1 MPDLPKRSAVRKT
14 GGLFNYA
21 IKRWQH
27 DLKDLVAR
35 AAVVAALDGYVTPF
49 RHHVAE
55 QRKRLGL
62 FDFRWPRLQDA
73 VDWLL
78 GQQILIKDQLAKRIQ
93 DATKDQLGDF
103 DIWASSINDQLR
115 NELAQSVAGGE
126 SREEWAKR
134 MDKASLGFAANAEAI
149 GRTWMH
155 RSYTQGTKESLADPV
170 VGELFPYWL
179 YESTNDARTRATHRA
194 MGGKVAFRGSP
205 LADEMERL
213 ANEYGCRCTL
223 VPIRRDDA
231 VAKGIDDDTGWL
243 EPAVEDVPATDVAI
257 ASERDWEAEL
267 KDLVGNKK
275 ERQQKAVAILKD
287 APDDVI
293 AKLMEDAAGHTKAAA
308 HEVGKTRP
316 SIDKMLGDRA
326 IEDEKSASR
335 RAAETEAKVLRQL
348 DEAQA
353 LLLASGFSF
362 DYQSDSKS
370 RYFRRGAHQVRVSDH
385 YVPMTAERT
394 AAVGSGGRSWASGMG
409 AQIILPTTSVG
420 AEVSRIVAEVREAE
434 LELLEP
440 SKAVVTIA
448 DDDKHAIDKQLRK
461 LIGDASPAKLATV
474 VGAPDDAAV
483 NVTWNQSVSRVD
495 IEHPKFHASVVL
507 HDGTDGKKWIEY
519 EYLRVDEAHQGTG
532 IGTDVAAKQ
541 IYGAQKYG
549 DGIEYV
555 KLHAAGGAAPME
567 GFAGQYNGY
576 YTWPRLGYDQP
587 IADIAKSNP
596 AAFDAIR
603 AAWPDAVSVLDIMA
617 TPAGRTW
624 WKIHGVELLDA
635 RFDLSPGSRSM
646 QVLEAYLDERAKRT
660 EGQSAGETGSGN

>member
-1 MPDLPKRSAVRKT
+1 LPKRSAVRKT

-78 GQQILIKDQLAKRIQ
+78 GQQILTKDQLAKRIQ

-223 VPIRRDDA
+223 IPIGREDA
-231 VAKGIDDDTGWL
+231 VAKGIDDDTGWV
-243 EPAVEDVPATDVAI
+243 EPAEQNAVDSPSNAATDDTQSTPDAATAQRAI
-257 ASERDWEAEL
+257 DDIIRQLAEQGRREIDARAKASQAQQRTMEL
-267 KDLVGNKK
+267 ASRYNELSRNPGDSAK
-275 ERQQKAVAILKD
+275 EMRRLQKQINEEKQRHADAVAAINADTEAKRMDALDVLAIPQSDAAKVAMTGDLSGKRLKPAEEAQAWLEFTLKNRQFAAGNTAAGIKVTVRPIESSPFWPRINRPHRYDGVIYLSEQSD
-287 APDDVI
+287 AQIVLHEIGHQLEDNPEIHSAAKRFRDSRLDTTKPPTTMRAVTGNDRFGDDELTYGNDGWEKLLLDMGRSPQA
-293 AKLMEDAAGHTKAAA
+293 AKRTSWYIGKEYPWASTEVVSVGIELMYEDAARFAA
-308 HEVGKTRP
+308 
-316 SIDKMLGDRA
+316 
-326 IEDEKSASR
+326 
-335 RAAETEAKVLRQL
+335 
-348 DEAQA
+348 
-353 LLLASGFSF
+353 
-362 DYQSDSKS
+362 SDPE
-370 RYFRRGAHQVRVSDH
+370 YFRLIAAILRG
-385 YVPMTAERT
+385 E
-394 AAVGSGGRSWASGMG
+394 
-409 AQIILPTTSVG
+409 I
-420 AEVSRIVAEVREAE
+420 
-434 LELLEP
+434 
-440 SKAVVTIA
+440 
-448 DDDKHAIDKQLRK
+448 
-461 LIGDASPAKLATV
+461 
-474 VGAPDDAAV
+474 
-483 NVTWNQSVSRVD
+483 
-495 IEHPKFHASVVL
+495 
-507 HDGTDGKKWIEY
+507 
-519 EYLRVDEAHQGTG
+519 
-532 IGTDVAAKQ
+532 
-541 IYGAQKYG
+541 
-549 DGIEYV
+549 
-555 KLHAAGGAAPME
+555 
-567 GFAGQYNGY
+567 
-576 YTWPRLGYDQP
+576 
-587 IADIAKSNP
+587 
-596 AAFDAIR
+596 
-603 AAWPDAVSVLDIMA
+603 
-617 TPAGRTW
+617 
-624 WKIHGVELLDA
+624 
-635 RFDLSPGSRSM
+635 
-646 QVLEAYLDERAKRT
+646 
-660 EGQSAGETGSGN
+660 